1 MRRLLSSLLAV
12 GLLLM
17 LSACGAPASPSSSSA
32 SSEASSQ
39 TEEASPVTTPF
50 TLPVFPEFSL
60 HPTLGANRANLTLS
74 PLLYEG
80 LFLVD
85 ERFQAVPVL
94 CERYSFSEDKRVW
107 TFTLRS
113 GITFSDGTPLTG
125 QAVAEAL
132 NLARSEQGRYAN
144 RLADVVS
151 IEAEENSNTITI
163 TLSRPNGS
171 LPCLLDIP
179 ISNGSGDR
187 PTGTGPYV
195 LASTED
201 GLSLV
206 PRSGWWQGK
215 SLPFEQIPLYSV
227 SKSDELIYAF
237 DTGSIS
243 LLDVD
248 LMATNAMGYGGNY
261 QTWDYATTDLI
272 YLGFNTRSGLCRSA
286 QVRLAISAAI
296 DRFALAQTTYA
307 SHAEPCVL
315 PVHPDSPL
323 YSQEI
328 AGRLGYDPDVLAEQ
342 LDSLGLAGQE
352 LRLLV
357 NSENE
362 AKASAAQLIAY
373 QLDSAGLT
381 VQVEQLSYEDYTA
394 ALTRGDFDLY
404 LGETVLTADFDLSPL
419 LSSSGSLNFGRWQNS
434 ETDALLSAM
443 HTARPGDGKQQAA
456 QALFTQLEQQM
467 PLAPLLFK
475 NGSVLTQWGRLTQLN
490 PLRNN
495 VFYQFEN
502 WNIQ

>member
-17 LSACGAPASPSSSSA
+17 LSACGAPASSSSSSA

-171 LPCLLDIP
+171 FPCLLDIP
-179 ISNGSGDR
+179 ISHGSGDR

-272 YLGFNTRSGLCRSA
+272 YLGFNTRSGLCRRPA
-286 QVRLAISAAI
+286 RA
-296 DRFALAQTTYA
+296 
-307 SHAEPCVL
+307 PM
-315 PVHPDSPL
+315 
-323 YSQEI
+323 
-328 AGRLGYDPDVLAEQ
+328 
-342 LDSLGLAGQE
+342 
-352 LRLLV
+352 
-357 NSENE
+357 
-362 AKASAAQLIAY
+362 
-373 QLDSAGLT
+373 
-381 VQVEQLSYEDYTA
+381 TA
-394 ALTRGDFDLY
+394 
-404 LGETVLTADFDLSPL
+404 P
-419 LSSSGSLNFGRWQNS
+419 
-434 ETDALLSAM
+434 
-443 HTARPGDGKQQAA
+443 ARCQ
-456 QALFTQLEQQM
+456 
-467 PLAPLLFK
+467 
-475 NGSVLTQWGRLTQLN
+475 
-490 PLRNN
+490 
-495 VFYQFEN
+495 
-502 WNIQ
+502 